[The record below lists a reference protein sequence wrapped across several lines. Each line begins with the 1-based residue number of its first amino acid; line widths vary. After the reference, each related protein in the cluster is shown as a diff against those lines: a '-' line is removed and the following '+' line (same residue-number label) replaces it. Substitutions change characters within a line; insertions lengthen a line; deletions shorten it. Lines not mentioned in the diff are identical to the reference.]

1 MTVVQAFAAEKHAKS
16 GEVVIAETAHRLI
29 SSHFKAEERYPDG
42 FVRMVK
48 GARYCTNHTI
58 IKLYV
63 ASDSCQQAACV
74 ARSLHMYCLQLP
86 LSVC

>member
-48 GARYCTNHTI
+48 GARYYHTHH
-58 IKLYV
+58 Y
-63 ASDSCQQAACV
+63 
-74 ARSLHMYCLQLP
+74 
-86 LSVC
+86 

>member
-48 GARYCTNHTI
+48 GARYYQTHH
-58 IKLYV
+58 Y
-63 ASDSCQQAACV
+63 
-74 ARSLHMYCLQLP
+74 
-86 LSVC
+86 